1 MEKLTANIRQ
11 NQKLFYEKLRPDLN
25 FDIVER
31 PLLIGGREAY
41 FYCIN
46 GFVDEDNLQKVIQF
60 FLGVKAA
67 DMPEQAAAF
76 AEGFAAFGDVTLEA
90 EVEKL
95 LTPILS
101 GLGVLLLDGYTQG
114 LIFDIRDY
122 PGRGVQEPE
131 KDKVQRGAR
140 DGFCENVVINTAL
153 IRRRIRDPRLRV
165 ELFPVGEVS
174 RTDVAVVYMEG
185 KVNRPLLEK
194 IKRRLETLQVDSLTM
209 GQESLAECLYRN
221 KWYNPLPKFKFTER
235 PDTTAAHLME
245 GNLAILVDNS
255 PAAMILPSSI
265 FDLAEAAD
273 DYYFPPITG
282 TYLRLSRVL
291 ISLVALLLLPIYLLL
306 MQNPQWVPSWL
317 EFIRPA
323 EAIHVPLV
331 IQIFILE
338 LAVDGL
344 RLASVN
350 TPNMLSTPLSI
361 IAAIV
366 LSDFSVQSGWFNSEI
381 MLYTAFVT
389 VANYAQTSFELGYAI
404 KFFRMLILLLTALFD
419 IWGFLIGILGVG
431 WFIAANRSIGGTS
444 YLYPLI
450 PFRWK
455 EVKKRFLRPRIT
467 YSEKETDKKS

>member
-1 MEKLTANIRQ
+1 MEKITASIRK
-11 NQKLFYEKLRPDLN
+11 NQSFFHEKLRPDLN
-25 FDIVER
+25 FDVVER

-46 GFVDEDNLQKVIQF
+46 GFVADDNLQKVIQF
-60 FLGVKAA
+60 FLGIKPA
-67 DMPEQAAAF
+67 DMPEQAADF
-76 AEGFAAFGDVTLEA
+76 AEGFAAFGDVVLA
-90 EVEKL
+90 SEVEKL
-95 LTPILS
+95 MTPILS
-101 GLGVLLLDGYTQG
+101 GLGVLLVDGYTQG

-140 DGFCENVVINTAL
+140 DGFCENLVVNTAL
-153 IRRRIRDPRLRV
+153 IRRRIRDPRLRL
-165 ELFPVGEVS
+165 ELFQIGEVS
-174 RTDVAVVYMEG
+174 RTDVAVVYMEE

-194 IKRRLETLQVDSLTM
+194 IKKRLETLQVDSLTM
-209 GQESLAECLYRN
+209 GQESLAECIYRN
-221 KWYNPLPKFKFTER
+221 KWYNPLPKFKFSER

-245 GNLAILVDNS
+245 GNLAVLVDNS

-265 FDLAEAAD
+265 FDLVEAAD

-282 TYLRLSRVL
+282 TYLRLARIL
-291 ISLVALLLLPIYLLL
+291 ISLVALFLLPIYLLL
-306 MQNPQWVPSWL
+306 MQNPQWVPPWL
-317 EFIRPA
+317 AFIRPA
-323 EAIHVPLV
+323 EAINVPLV
-331 IQIFILE
+331 FQIFILE

-361 IAAIV
+361 IAALV
-366 LSDFSVQSGWFNSEI
+366 LGDFSVQSGWFNSEI

-404 KFFRMLILLLTALFD
+404 KFFRMLLVFLTALFD
-419 IWGFLIGILGVG
+419 IWGFLFGVLFIG
-431 WFIAANRSIGGTS
+431 WAIAVNHSIGGTS

-455 EVKKRFLRPRIT
+455 EIKKRILRPRIT
-467 YSEKETDKKS
+467 YSEKEKDKDS